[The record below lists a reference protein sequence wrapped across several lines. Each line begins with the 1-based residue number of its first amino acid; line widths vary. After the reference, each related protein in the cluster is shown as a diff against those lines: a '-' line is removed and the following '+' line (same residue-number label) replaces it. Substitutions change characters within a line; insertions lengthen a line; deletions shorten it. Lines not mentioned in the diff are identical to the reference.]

1 MHDHDHNPEATE
13 PARGPAAAAAPDAG
27 RRALSDALEIS
38 FRLLRW
44 VFLLLLA
51 AYLGSGIFI
60 VREHERA
67 FILSWGRVQGGP
79 GAEALG
85 PGLHWTWPKPLS
97 EVILLPAGRVQTIEI
112 DPLPPTK
119 LEGGKPEPV
128 NMAWDE
134 FLLTGDANLIRAH
147 WALRYTIA
155 DPWQYEFGYANT
167 PRLLASEFRH
177 AIVRTAAEFPID
189 RALRSDV
196 ESFRAAVQDALAA
209 RVAKLKLGV
218 AVERVDL
225 PGLRPPQPVAEAF
238 DDVVRAENTRSEKIS
253 EAKAYANRRLAEAQG
268 EASRRLSEAASY
280 RQRLVSETQADAAY
294 FERIYPGYVAQPGTV
309 ARTLLQD
316 TLRRALAQT
325 DQKYLLYRRDD
336 GKQELRLWLGPERPK
351 TPELLQPAP
360 KDAKDR

>member
-1 MHDHDHNPEATE
+1 
-13 PARGPAAAAAPDAG
+13 
-27 RRALSDALEIS
+27 
-38 FRLLRW
+38 
-44 VFLLLLA
+44 
-51 AYLGSGIFI
+51 
-60 VREHERA
+60 
-67 FILSWGRVQGGP
+67 
-79 GAEALG
+79 
-85 PGLHWTWPKPLS
+85 
-97 EVILLPAGRVQTIEI
+97 VQTVEV

-119 LEGGKPEPV
+119 EGGRPEPV

-147 WALRYTIA
+147 WALRYTIS
-155 DPWQYEFGYANT
+155 DPWQFQFGYANT
-167 PRLLASEFRH
+167 KVLLASEFRH
-177 AIVRTAAEFPID
+177 AIVRTAAEYPID

-196 ESFRAAVQDALAA
+196 ESFRAAVQDALTS

-238 DDVVRAENTRSEKIS
+238 DDVVRAENTRSERIS
-253 EAKAYANRRLAEAQG
+253 EAKAYANRRLAEAFG
-268 EASRRLSEAASY
+268 EASKRRSEAAAY
-280 RQRLVSETQADAAY
+280 RQRLVSETQSDAAY
-294 FERIYPGYVAQPGTV
+294 FERIYPSYRNQPGTV

-336 GKQELRLWLGPERPK
+336 GQQELRLWLGPERAK
-351 TPELLQPAP
+351 APEPLQTAP